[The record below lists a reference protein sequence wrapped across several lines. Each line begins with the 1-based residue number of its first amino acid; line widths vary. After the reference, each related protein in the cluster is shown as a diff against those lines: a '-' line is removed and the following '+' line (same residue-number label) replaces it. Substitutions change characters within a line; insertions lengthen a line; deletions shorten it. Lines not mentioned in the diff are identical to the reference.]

1 MDDCSSVVIDLF
13 ASKRVYRGGGELNHR
28 INLDMCDGEQVR
40 VQVLEQ
46 QLNEARVA
54 AARTWPARQD
64 NSAELQR
71 VREEI
76 ENALDMNQKLE
87 EELSKR
93 DELIE
98 VYYSTSR
105 LITYIFT

>member
-1 MDDCSSVVIDLF
+1 
-13 ASKRVYRGGGELNHR
+13 
-28 INLDMCDGEQVR
+28 MCDDEQVR

-54 AARTWPARQD
+54 AARTLPPRQD

-71 VREEI
+71 LREET
-76 ENALDMNQKLE
+76 ENALELNQKLE

-98 VYYSTSR
+98 V
-105 LITYIFT
+105 LN

>member
-1 MDDCSSVVIDLF
+1 
-13 ASKRVYRGGGELNHR
+13 
-28 INLDMCDGEQVR
+28 MCECEQVR

-54 AARTWPARQD
+54 AAKTLPARPD

-71 VREEI
+71 LREEM

-98 VYYSTSR
+98 VLY
-105 LITYIFT
+105 

>member
-1 MDDCSSVVIDLF
+1 
-13 ASKRVYRGGGELNHR
+13 
-28 INLDMCDGEQVR
+28 MCDDEQVR

-54 AARTWPARQD
+54 AARTLPARQD

-71 VREEI
+71 LREDI
-76 ENALDMNQKLE
+76 ENSLDMNQKLE

-98 VYYSTSR
+98 VR
-105 LITYIFT
+105 C

>member
-1 MDDCSSVVIDLF
+1 LICGI
-13 ASKRVYRGGGELNHR
+13 A
-28 INLDMCDGEQVR
+28 EQVR

-54 AARTWPARQD
+54 AARTLPARPE
-64 NSAELQR
+64 NSAELR
-71 VREEI
+71 RFREDL
-76 ENALDMNQKLE
+76 ENALDINQKLE

-98 VYYSTSR
+98 VCYWSP
-105 LITYIFT
+105 

>member
-1 MDDCSSVVIDLF
+1 MQVVLVS
-13 ASKRVYRGGGELNHR
+13 ASNKINAASEELHRRV
-28 INLDMCDGEQVR
+28 NLDMCNGEQVR

-54 AARTWPARQD
+54 AARTLPARPD

-71 VREEI
+71 LREEI
-76 ENALDMNQKLE
+76 ENALDINQKLE

-98 VYYSTSR
+98 VSY
-105 LITYIFT
+105 

>member
-1 MDDCSSVVIDLF
+1 MFHKTDL
-13 ASKRVYRGGGELNHR
+13 R
-28 INLDMCDGEQVR
+28 ICNGEQVR

-46 QLNEARVA
+46 QLNEARMA
-54 AARTWPARQD
+54 ASRAPPPRPD

-71 VREEI
+71 LREDV
-76 ENALDMNQKLE
+76 ENALDINQKLE

-98 VYYSTSR
+98 VTLYIYLAFLFLMFDTYE
-105 LITYIFT
+105 IT

>member
-1 MDDCSSVVIDLF
+1 MRYL
-13 ASKRVYRGGGELNHR
+13 ASKGDYCLEIFDHSLC
-28 INLDMCDGEQVR
+28 LDMRNGGQVR

-46 QLNEARVA
+46 QLNEARMA
-54 AARTWPARQD
+54 AARSLPARQE

-71 VREEI
+71 MREEI
-76 ENALDMNQKLE
+76 ENCLDINQKLE

-98 VYYSTSR
+98 VC
-105 LITYIFT
+105 

>member
-1 MDDCSSVVIDLF
+1 MV
-13 ASKRVYRGGGELNHR
+13 NHW
-28 INLDMCDGEQVR
+28 INLNMCHGEQVR

-54 AARTWPARQD
+54 AARTLPARPD
-64 NSAELQR
+64 NSGELQR
-71 VREEI
+71 LREEM

-98 VYYSTSR
+98 VR
-105 LITYIFT
+105 